1 MDIFLK
7 FFIAYWI
14 IGLLVVLFSL
24 ANDDIKTGFKDDTF
38 AYVVAAIAISLLYP
52 IALISKHFAER
63 SKTKDESRR
72 DI

>member
-1 MDIFLK
+1 METFIK

-24 ANDDIKTGFKDDTF
+24 ANDEVKKGIKDDPI
-38 AYVVAAIAISLLYP
+38 AYVMAAIAVSLLYP
-52 IALISKHFAER
+52 IALIRAINER
-63 SKTKDESRR
+63 RKSNNEGNG